1 MCAMT
6 WRSCGDPSSR
16 LPRHA
21 SSCGY
26 AVLVPDSKPPVA
38 VLAVGFDPGVV
49 AGATVE
55 TADDLLGALAQL
67 AGGGVDVVL
76 LALDTPDAPGVDAV
90 RSIRERAPD
99 VPVIGVLSPD
109 DADRDAHGADG
120 IGAADRAGLAERAI
134 DAGASDVVSA
144 ASPELLARAVRYAT
158 SLRRLEDELERGRFV
173 DDLTGLYTTRG
184 LEHLASHHL
193 AYASRS
199 KVPVTLVF
207 VRLDTPDVIPDHDLD
222 QDERHRAV
230 TEAADVLRAVVRSSD
245 VLARVGPSS
254 FCVLLTGD
262 ASGADA
268 VVLSRLVEAIA
279 ESNARSG
286 RSSQLSVSVGAAA
299 YDPDHPVSL
308 EALIEEADRR
318 TGTDVTGE

>member
-1 MCAMT
+1 MC
-6 WRSCGDPSSR
+6 RPCGDT
-16 LPRHA
+16 
-21 SSCGY
+21 
-26 AVLVPDSKPPVA
+26 LVVVQTSQPPIA

-55 TADDLLGALAQL
+55 TADDLLGALAEL
-67 AGGGVDVVL
+67 AGGGIDVVL
-76 LALDTPDAPGVDAV
+76 LALDTPEAPGVDAV

-99 VPVIGVLSPD
+99 VPVIGVLAAD
-109 DADRDAHGADG
+109 DADRDTQSVDR
-120 IGAADRAGLAERAI
+120 IGGADRAGLAERAI

-144 ASPELLARAVRYAT
+144 ASPELLPRAVRYAT
-158 SLRRLEDELERGRFV
+158 SLRRLENELERGRFV
-173 DDLTGLYTTRG
+173 DDLTGLYTARG

-193 AYASRS
+193 ALASRS

-207 VRLDTPDVIPDHDLD
+207 VRLDTPDVIPDDDLD
-222 QDERHRAV
+222 QDERRRAV
-230 TEAADVLRAVVRSSD
+230 TEAANVLRAVVRSSD
-245 VLARVGPSS
+245 VLARVSPRS

-299 YDPDHPVSL
+299 YDPENPVSL

-318 TGTDVTGE
+318 TGTDITRE

>member
-1 MCAMT
+1 M
-6 WRSCGDPSSR
+6 SS
-16 LPRHA
+16 P
-21 SSCGY
+21 CGY
-26 AVLVPDSKPPVA
+26 AVLVPASKPPVA

-99 VPVIGVLSPD
+99 VAVIGVLSAD
-109 DADRDAHGADG
+109 DADRDTQGADG
-120 IGAADRAGLAERAI
+120 AGAADRAGIAERAI

-207 VRLDTPDVIPDHDLD
+207 VRLDTPDAAPEDDAD
-222 QDERHRAV
+222 QDERRRAV

-245 VLARVGPSS
+245 VLARVGPNS

-299 YDPDHPVSL
+299 YDPDNPVSL

>member
-1 MCAMT
+1 MCRPCADT
-6 WRSCGDPSSR
+6 
-16 LPRHA
+16 
-21 SSCGY
+21 
-26 AVLVPDSKPPVA
+26 LVVVRTSQPPIA

-67 AGGGVDVVL
+67 TGGGVDVVL
-76 LALDTPDAPGVDAV
+76 LALDTPDTPGVDAV
-90 RSIRERAPD
+90 RSIQERAPD
-99 VPVIGVLSPD
+99 VPVIGVLSAD
-109 DADRDAHGADG
+109 DADRDTQGADRIGGADG
-120 IGAADRAGLAERAI
+120 AGLAERAI

-144 ASPELLARAVRYAT
+144 ASPELLARAVQYAT
-158 SLRRLEDELERGRFV
+158 SLRRLENELERGRIV
-173 DDLTGLYTTRG
+173 DEVTGLYTARG

-193 AYASRS
+193 AFASRS

-207 VRLDTPDVIPDHDLD
+207 VRLDRLDTTPDDDAD
-222 QDERHRAV
+222 QDERHRLVA
-230 TEAADVLRAVVRSSD
+230 EAADVLRAAVRSSD

-262 ASGADA
+262 AWGADA

-299 YDPDHPVSL
+299 YDPDNPVSL

>member
-1 MCAMT
+1 M
-6 WRSCGDPSSR
+6 SSW
-16 LPRHA
+16 
-21 SSCGY
+21 CGY
-26 AVLVPDSKPPVA
+26 AVLVPASKPPVD

-99 VPVIGVLSPD
+99 VPVIGVLSED
-109 DADRDAHGADG
+109 DADRDTHGADR
-120 IGAADRAGLAERAI
+120 IGGADERAGLAERAI

-144 ASPELLARAVRYAT
+144 ASPELLARAVLYAT

-173 DDLTGLYTTRG
+173 DKLTGLYTARG

-193 AYASRS
+193 AFASRS

-207 VRLDTPDVIPDHDLD
+207 VRLDTPDAIPDHDLD
-222 QDERHRAV
+222 QDERRHLVA
-230 TEAADVLRAVVRSSD
+230 EAADVLRAVVRSSD
-245 VLARVGPSS
+245 VLARIGPTS

-279 ESNARSG
+279 ESNARSA

-299 YDPDHPVSL
+299 YDPDNPVSL

-318 TGTDVTGE
+318 TGTDVTGK

>member
-1 MCAMT
+1 M
-6 WRSCGDPSSR
+6 SS
-16 LPRHA
+16 
-21 SSCGY
+21 SYGY

-99 VPVIGVLSPD
+99 VPVIGVLAPD

-207 VRLDTPDVIPDHDLD
+207 VRLDTPDVIPNHDLD

-230 TEAADVLRAVVRSSD
+230 TEAADVLRTVVRSSD
-245 VLARVGPSS
+245 VLARVGPRS

>member
-1 MCAMT
+1 M
-6 WRSCGDPSSR
+6 S
-16 LPRHA
+16 

-26 AVLVPDSKPPVA
+26 AVLVPASKPPVA

-99 VPVIGVLSPD
+99 VPVIGVLSED
-109 DADRDAHGADG
+109 DADRDTQG
-120 IGAADRAGLAERAI
+120 AGLAERAI
-134 DAGASDVVSA
+134 DAGASDVVSG
-144 ASPELLARAVRYAT
+144 ASPELLARAVLYAT
-158 SLRRLEDELERGRFV
+158 SIRRLEDELERGRFV
-173 DDLTGLYTTRG
+173 DKLTGMYTARG

-193 AYASRS
+193 AFASRS
-199 KVPVTLVF
+199 KIPVTLVF
-207 VRLDTPDVIPDHDLD
+207 VRLDTPNAIPDDDLD
-222 QDERHRAV
+222 EDERRHLVA
-230 TEAADVLRAVVRSSD
+230 EAADALRAVVRSSD

-286 RSSQLSVSVGAAA
+286 RSSLLSVSVGAAA
-299 YDPDHPVSL
+299 YDPDNPVSL

-318 TGTDVTGE
+318 TGTDVTCE

>member
-1 MCAMT
+1 M
-6 WRSCGDPSSR
+6 S
-16 LPRHA
+16 

-26 AVLVPDSKPPVA
+26 AVLVPASKPPVA

-99 VPVIGVLSPD
+99 VPVIGVLSED
-109 DADRDAHGADG
+109 DADRDTQG
-120 IGAADRAGLAERAI
+120 AGLAERAI
-134 DAGASDVVSA
+134 DAGASDVVSG
-144 ASPELLARAVRYAT
+144 ASPELLARAVLYAT
-158 SLRRLEDELERGRFV
+158 SIRRLEDELERGRFV
-173 DDLTGLYTTRG
+173 DKLTGMYTARG

-193 AYASRS
+193 AFASRS

-207 VRLDTPDVIPDHDLD
+207 VRLDTPDAIPDRDLEE
-222 QDERHRAV
+222 DERRHLVA
-230 TEAADVLRAVVRSSD
+230 EAADVLRAVVRSSD

-286 RSSQLSVSVGAAA
+286 RSTQLSVSVGAAA
-299 YDPDHPVSL
+299 YDPDNPVSL

-318 TGTDVTGE
+318 TGTDVTGD